1 MDIIENIKK
10 RSTELTRKQYMVA
23 KYMIDHPDEM
33 AYITLK
39 ELSRDIGVTEIT
51 ILNTCASLGY
61 EGFTQIKYEFRK
73 DIIQKQKTDVLDE
86 SSVYTEKVPKYE
98 HDNREKV
105 LAEIGDEEVK
115 AITDYWKNID
125 LKKYFEAADL
135 ILNSKQI
142 FICGRGISWTMAE
155 YMKNRLSSCEVL
167 GITANTEL
175 NDDVYGMLTSL
186 TEESLLIPISFPDYY
201 FMTTK
206 VTERARM
213 QNAKILAITD
223 RLETAVAQC
232 ADLTLTAPTM
242 TRVFLNTLTSP
253 MLMLNL
259 LTSAI
264 KLKQGKTELNE
275 N

>member
-39 ELSRDIGVTEIT
+39 DLSQNIGVTEIT

-73 DIIQKQKTDVLDE
+73 DIIQKQKTDVLDD

-105 LAEIGDEEVK
+105 LSEIGDEEVK
-115 AITDYWKNID
+115 AITDYWQNIV

-175 NDDVYGMLTSL
+175 NDDVYGMLNSL
-186 TEESLLIPISFPDYY
+186 TEETLL
-201 FMTTK
+201 MTTK

-223 RLETAVAQC
+223 RLDAAVAQC

-242 TRVFLNTLTSP
+242 TRVFMNTLTSP

>member
-1 MDIIENIKK
+1 
-10 RSTELTRKQYMVA
+10 
-23 KYMIDHPDEM
+23 
-33 AYITLK
+33 
-39 ELSRDIGVTEIT
+39 
-51 ILNTCASLGY
+51 
-61 EGFTQIKYEFRK
+61 
-73 DIIQKQKTDVLDE
+73 
-86 SSVYTEKVPKYE
+86 
-98 HDNREKV
+98 
-105 LAEIGDEEVK
+105 
-115 AITDYWKNID
+115 
-125 LKKYFEAADL
+125 
-135 ILNSKQI
+135 
-142 FICGRGISWTMAE
+142 
-155 YMKNRLSSCEVL
+155 MKNRLSSCEVL

-223 RLETAVAQC
+223 RLDTAVAQC

-242 TRVFLNTLTSP
+242 TRVFMNTLTSP

>member
-1 MDIIENIKK
+1 MN
-10 RSTELTRKQYMVA
+10 
-23 KYMIDHPDEM
+23 MI
-33 AYITLK
+33 TGK
-39 ELSRDIGVTEIT
+39 
-51 ILNTCASLGY
+51 
-61 EGFTQIKYEFRK
+61 
-73 DIIQKQKTDVLDE
+73 
-86 SSVYTEKVPKYE
+86 
-98 HDNREKV
+98 KV

-223 RLETAVAQC
+223 RLDTAVAQC

>member
-1 MDIIENIKK
+1 MDIIETIKK
-10 RSTELTRKQYMVA
+10 RSTELTRKQYLVA

-33 AYITLK
+33 AYVTLK

-51 ILNTCASLGY
+51 ILNTCASLGF
-61 EGFTQIKYEFRK
+61 EGFTQVKYEFRK
-73 DIIQKQKTDVLDE
+73 AMIQNQKTDVLDE
-86 SSVYTEKVPKYE
+86 KNDYTERVPKYE

-105 LAEIGDEEVK
+105 LVEIGEEEVK
-115 AITDYWKNID
+115 AISDYWANIN

-135 ILNSKQI
+135 ILSSKQI

-155 YMKNRLSSCEVL
+155 YMKNRLSSCEIL
-167 GITANTEL
+167 GITVNTEL
-175 NDDVYGMLTSL
+175 NDDVYGMLNAL
-186 TEESLLIPISFPDYY
+186 TEESLIIPISFPDYY

-223 RLETAVAQC
+223 RMDTAVAQC
-232 ADLTLTAPTM
+232 ADITLTAPTM
-242 TRVFLNTLTSP
+242 TRVFLNTLTAP

-264 KLKQGKTELNE
+264 KLKQGKTERSDS
-275 N
+275 

>member
-1 MDIIENIKK
+1 M
-10 RSTELTRKQYMVA
+10 S
-23 KYMIDHPDEM
+23 
-33 AYITLK
+33 
-39 ELSRDIGVTEIT
+39 
-51 ILNTCASLGY
+51 
-61 EGFTQIKYEFRK
+61 
-73 DIIQKQKTDVLDE
+73 
-86 SSVYTEKVPKYE
+86 TEKVPKYE

-186 TEESLLIPISFPDYY
+186 TEESLLIPISFPETSNTWIWCPSRNNSAFTKY
-201 FMTTK
+201 FLFP
-206 VTERARM
+206 A
-213 QNAKILAITD
+213 
-223 RLETAVAQC
+223 
-232 ADLTLTAPTM
+232 
-242 TRVFLNTLTSP
+242 S
-253 MLMLNL
+253 
-259 LTSAI
+259 S
-264 KLKQGKTELNE
+264 
-275 N
+275 

>member
-1 MDIIENIKK
+1 MSIQRKFPNMNMITGK
-10 RSTELTRKQYMVA
+10 RFWQRL
-23 KYMIDHPDEM
+23 EM
-33 AYITLK
+33 KGQSYYGLL
-39 ELSRDIGVTEIT
+39 E
-51 ILNTCASLGY
+51 
-61 EGFTQIKYEFRK
+61 
-73 DIIQKQKTDVLDE
+73 
-86 SSVYTEKVPKYE
+86 
-98 HDNREKV
+98 
-105 LAEIGDEEVK
+105 
-115 AITDYWKNID
+115 NID

-213 QNAKILAITD
+213 QNAKYW
-223 RLETAVAQC
+223 Q
-232 ADLTLTAPTM
+232 
-242 TRVFLNTLTSP
+242 
-253 MLMLNL
+253 L
-259 LTSAI
+259 LTVWTQQWRSA
-264 KLKQGKTELNE
+264 QT
-275 N
+275 

>member
-1 MDIIENIKK
+1 MDIIKTIKQ

-23 KYMIDHPDEM
+23 KYMVDHPDEM
-33 AYITLK
+33 AYVTLK
-39 ELSRDIGVTEIT
+39 EMSQDIGVTEIT
-51 ILNTCASLGY
+51 ILNTCASLGF

-73 DIIQKQKTDVLDE
+73 AMIQKVKTDVLDD
-86 SSVYTEKVPKYE
+86 SSVYSEKVPAYE
-98 HDNREKV
+98 QNNREKV

-115 AITDYWKNID
+115 AITEYWTNID

-135 ILNSKQI
+135 ILSSKQI

-155 YMKNRLSSCEVL
+155 YMKNRLSSCEIL
-167 GITANTEL
+167 GITVNTEL
-175 NDDVYGMLTSL
+175 NDDVYGMLNAL
-186 TEESLLIPISFPDYY
+186 TEESLIIPISFPDYY

-206 VTERARM
+206 VTERARL

-223 RLETAVAQC
+223 RPDTAVAQC
-232 ADLTLTAPTM
+232 ADITLTAPTM
-242 TRVFLNTLTSP
+242 TRVFLNTLTAP

-259 LTSAI
+259 LSSAI
-264 KLKQGKTELNE
+264 KLKQGKTDLND